1 MTPTPS
7 TDARIRIDALVAL
20 GQALH
25 SVGQP
30 SHRLERMLVL
40 AARRLGLI
48 LHPFCLPTGL
58 LLSFEVET
66 GTQVRLL
73 RMPLGTI
80 HLERDSRL
88 ATIADDLIA
97 GRLSPAETPARINAV
112 MQEPD
117 RWSPLATIGAYV
129 FSAGAFSVF
138 FRGGEK
144 ELLVAVW
151 VGLAVGLVA
160 IAMRHVRQS
169 SRLFELIAAAAA
181 AVIACAADSI
191 LGTVASWVPL
201 ASGLIILLPGISL
214 VDAVDELANG
224 HLASG
229 GARLAGVA
237 VAFLALTFGTVLGEV
252 IAGHIPDDSH
262 AAIESGDLPDWTIV
276 PALVVVAAGSMIRF
290 SARPVD
296 FFTGLAGSAT
306 ALLGARVGLSLAGP
320 FGGPFLAA
328 LLLGLVANGYARW
341 RRQAPGLLA
350 IPGIALLVPGSVG
363 VRSLSALLSEEIT
376 VGIDAAFHMF
386 LIAMALVGGLLF
398 SNSIIRT
405 KESRGL

>member
-1 MTPTPS
+1 MAAAHPA
-7 TDARIRIDALVAL
+7 DVRIRIDAVLAL

-25 SVGQP
+25 SAGLP
-30 SHRLERMLVL
+30 AHRLESMLVR
-40 AARRLGLI
+40 AARRLGLT

-58 LLSFEVET
+58 LLSFEDDT
-66 GTQVRLL
+66 GAQARLL
-73 RMPLGTI
+73 RTPLGTM
-80 HLERDSRL
+80 HLERLCRL
-88 ATIADDLIA
+88 TAIADELIA
-97 GRLSPAETPARINAV
+97 GRLSPADVPSRIAAL
-112 MQEPD
+112 MQEPT
-117 RWSPLATIGAYV
+117 RWSGLATIGAYV
-129 FSAGAFSVF
+129 FSAAAFSVF
-138 FRGGEK
+138 FRGGKK

-151 VGLAVGLVA
+151 VGLVVGLMA
-160 IAMRHVRQS
+160 IAMRRVRHS
-169 SRLFELIAAAAA
+169 SRLFELVAAAAA
-181 AVIACAADSI
+181 AVVACTADSF
-191 LGTVASWVPL
+191 LGAFENWVPL

-229 GARLAGVA
+229 GARMAGVA
-237 VAFLALTFGTVLGEV
+237 VAFLALTFGTVLGEAL
-252 IAGHIPDDSH
+252 AGHIPDERH
-262 AAIESGDLPDWTIV
+262 VAAGTDELPDWTIV

-290 SARPVD
+290 SARPID
-296 FFTGLAGSAT
+296 FFAGLAGSAT
-306 ALLGARVGLSLAGP
+306 ALLGARAGISLAGP

-341 RRQAPGLLA
+341 RRQTPELLA

-376 VGIDAAFHMF
+376 VGIDTAFHMF
-386 LIAMALVGGLLF
+386 LIAMALVAGLLF

>member
-1 MTPTPS
+1 MTPIHP
-7 TDARIRIDALVAL
+7 TDIRTRIDALAAL

-25 SVGQP
+25 SAGQP
-30 SHRLERMLVL
+30 AHRLESMLVL

-58 LLSFEVET
+58 LLSFEDET

-73 RMPLGTI
+73 RMPLGTT
-80 HLERDSRL
+80 HLERLSRL
-88 ATIADDLIA
+88 AIITDDLIA
-97 GRLSPAETPARINAV
+97 GRLSPAETPARINAI
-112 MQEPD
+112 MEAPS
-117 RWSPLATIGAYV
+117 RWNWLATIGAYV
-129 FSAGAFSVF
+129 FSAAAFSVF
-138 FRGGEK
+138 FHGGEK

-160 IAMRHVRQS
+160 IALRRVRQS
-169 SRLFELIAAAAA
+169 SRLYELIAATAA
-181 AVIACAADSI
+181 AVIACTADSI
-191 LGTVASWVPL
+191 LGSFENWVPL

-214 VDAVDELANG
+214 VDAVEELANG

-229 GARLAGVA
+229 GARMAGVA

-252 IAGHIPDDSH
+252 LAGHIPDDRH
-262 AAIESGDLPDWTIV
+262 AASDSAELPGWAIV

-296 FFTGLAGSAT
+296 FFAGLAGSAT
-306 ALLGARVGLSLAGP
+306 AVLGARAGLSLAGP

-328 LLLGLVANGYARW
+328 LVLGLVANGYARW
-341 RRQAPGLLA
+341 RRQTPELLA

-363 VRSLSALLSEEIT
+363 VRSASALLSEEIT
-376 VGIDAAFHMF
+376 VGIDTAFHMF
-386 LIAMALVGGLLF
+386 LIAMALVAGLLF

-405 KESRGL
+405 RESRGL